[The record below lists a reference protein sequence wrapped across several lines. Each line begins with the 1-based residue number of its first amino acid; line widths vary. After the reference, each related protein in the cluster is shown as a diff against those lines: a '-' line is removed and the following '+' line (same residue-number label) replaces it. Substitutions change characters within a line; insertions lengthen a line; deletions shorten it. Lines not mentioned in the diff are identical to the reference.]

1 MADGTRVDEAVMR
14 FRTGCNC
21 SQAILSTYGKAFGL
35 DEALAYRVACGFG
48 GGMRRADACGAVT
61 GALMVLGLRHGPTS
75 CPGQPQKNET
85 YAQVQAFQ
93 ARFAERQGTVIC
105 RDLLGCDIS
114 TPDGQQKAQTE
125 QLFKTICPDVVKVA
139 AEVLEEMLSGTGER
153 P

>member
-1 MADGTRVDEAVMR
+1 
-14 FRTGCNC
+14 
-21 SQAILSTYGKAFGL
+21 
-35 DEALAYRVACGFG
+35 
-48 GGMRRADACGAVT
+48 
-61 GALMVLGLRHGPTS
+61 MVLGLRHGPTS

-93 ARFAERQGTVIC
+93 ARFAERQGTLIC